1 LGEGGGG
8 EGERS
13 SVKNV
18 TLMTVRVKGYIEKYS
33 IVVVSRASKSDSLES
48 IKSANCSELFV
59 VCSFV
64 IVDM

>member
-1 LGEGGGG
+1 
-8 EGERS
+8 
-13 SVKNV
+13 
-18 TLMTVRVKGYIEKYS
+18 MTVRVKGYIEKYS